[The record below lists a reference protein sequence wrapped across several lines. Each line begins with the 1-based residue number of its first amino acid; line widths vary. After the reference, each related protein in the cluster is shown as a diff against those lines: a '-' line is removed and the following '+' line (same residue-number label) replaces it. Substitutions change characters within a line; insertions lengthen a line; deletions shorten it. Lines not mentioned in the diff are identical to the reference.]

1 MVFVFILAT
10 SLTAIS
16 EEKKTKSMCRIPDET
31 SRASLL
37 EIIVRQRA
45 KAFIWMSYYS
55 MQDIYIIKHV

>member
-16 EEKKTKSMCRIPDET
+16 EKKTKSMCRIPDET